1 MGFMCYYG
9 HVQNTSNLGEG
20 NVYKSYF
27 LGALVELPC
36 WSVPVII
43 SKLGRRYSV
52 TITNVTCPLTPCRQV
67 AAAGVL
73 HCERRGGRGVR
84 SDLRGV
90 APHPPQCGA
99 HWPHDGLRCL
109 LHLPPGMEFGVLA
122 IKLVQAVAICNNLRV
137 DLHFNLYYLQ
147 YGSEIFPTVI
157 RGQGVALCEIVGGV
171 AIFVSPLVVYLVG

>member
-1 MGFMCYYG
+1 MMGFMCYYG

-52 TITNVTCPLTPCRQV
+52 TITNVHLTPSRQV

-73 HCERRGGRGVR
+73 HCEWRGGGGVR
-84 SDLRGV
+84 PHLRGV
-90 APHPPQCGA
+90 ASHPPQCGA
-99 HWPHDGLRCL
+99 HRPHDGLRCL
-109 LHLPPGMEFGVLA
+109 LHLPPGMKCFPLRQCCC
-122 IKLVQAVAICNNLRV
+122 LLLTSICNNVLCNY
-137 DLHFNLYYLQ
+137 FQ